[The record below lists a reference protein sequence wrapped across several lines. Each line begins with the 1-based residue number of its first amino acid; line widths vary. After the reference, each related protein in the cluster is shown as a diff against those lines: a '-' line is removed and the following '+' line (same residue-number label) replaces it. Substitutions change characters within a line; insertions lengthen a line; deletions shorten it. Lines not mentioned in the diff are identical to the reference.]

1 MENAYDVII
10 MGAGPN
16 GLEAGCY
23 LSKAGLKVLVLERRY
38 ELGGGLATEEI
49 TLPGYFHNTHAIYMM
64 MVDYAPLYKDFD
76 LETAYK
82 CSHIFPEL
90 QFTLPLSDGSAVCIY
105 NDLEKT
111 CRNFSQFSSHDAEGY
126 RELHNLAKRCVD
138 EFIAPATYVPPLP
151 TLDAIIKM
159 QSHETGQLVM
169 KYSEMTALEIINQ
182 YFENEHIKALLLYL
196 SCHWGVEYDQAGLG
210 YLVLLYLNR
219 AANYRL
225 VKGGSHQ
232 IASALGKIIHENRG
246 AVINNQRIKR
256 IIIEG
261 GSAKGVE
268 LTDGTRLASK
278 VVLSTL
284 NPHQTFLEL
293 TGEDHLE
300 SEFINKIKDFMWEK
314 YSLLGI
320 HLALEEPPQFKA
332 AKKDPSLNKSLVY
345 VLGYETAEDFTRYC
359 DAIYQG
365 ELPDKPG
372 FNCCFPSLHDPSQA
386 PPDRAIGHISQMAP
400 YDLKE
405 GGGGRWYNLS
415 FQEEIVNNSLAT
427 LTRYAPNLTPD
438 KVLWKYIST
447 PRGVQDKFVNM
458 LKGGIKQGAYAP
470 LQMGYQRPNDECST
484 TKTPINNLYLGG
496 ASCYPGGCVIWGPGY
511 VAANRI
517 AEDLGIAKWW
527 KEPPLVTRA
536 KEKGLV

>member
-76 LETAYK
+76 LETAYN

-105 NDLEKT
+105 NDVEKT

-169 KYSEMTALEIINQ
+169 KYSEKTALEIINQ

-268 LTDGTRLASK
+268 LTDGTRLTSK

-320 HLALEEPPQFKA
+320 HLALEEPPRFTA
-332 AKKDPSLNKSLVY
+332 ANKDPSLNKSLTY
-345 VLGYETAEDFTRYC
+345 VLGYETVEDFTRYC

-365 ELPDKPG
+365 GLPGKPG

-386 PPDRAIGHISQMAP
+386 PPDRAIGLISQMAP

-405 GGGGRWYNLS
+405 GGGRWYNLS
-415 FQEEIVNNSLAT
+415 FQEETVKNSLAT
-427 LTRYAPNLTPD
+427 LTKYAPNLTPD

-447 PRGVQDKFVNM
+447 PQGVQDKFVNM
-458 LKGGIKQGAYAP
+458 VKGGIKQGAYAP

-511 VAANRI
+511 NMANRV
-517 AEDLGIAKWW
+517 AEDLGIEKWW
-527 KEPPLVTRA
+527 KEPKMVTEA
-536 KEKGLV
+536 KKKGLL

>member
-16 GLEAGCY
+16 GLEAACY

-76 LETAYK
+76 LEAAYK

-268 LTDGTRLASK
+268 LTDGTRLTSK
-278 VVLSTL
+278 AVLSTL
-284 NPHQTFLEL
+284 NPRQTFLEL

-320 HLALEEPPQFKA
+320 HLALEEPPRFRA
-332 AKKDPSLNKSLVY
+332 AKKDPSLNKSLIY

-365 ELPDKPG
+365 ELPEKPG

-386 PPDRAIGHISQMAP
+386 PPDRSIGLISRNLSSAPTIASGSSGGMLKPAPDSAIG
-400 YDLKE
+400 
-405 GGGGRWYNLS
+405 S
-415 FQEEIVNNSLAT
+415 FGALPEKITGL
-427 LTRYAPNLTPD
+427 PD
-438 KVLWKYIST
+438 
-447 PRGVQDKFVNM
+447 
-458 LKGGIKQGAYAP
+458 
-470 LQMGYQRPNDECST
+470 
-484 TKTPINNLYLGG
+484 
-496 ASCYPGGCVIWGPGY
+496 
-511 VAANRI
+511 
-517 AEDLGIAKWW
+517 AK
-527 KEPPLVTRA
+527 
-536 KEKGLV
+536 